1 MDIRTADL
9 NETINKLRSD
19 LQQKAAETERGNL
32 ENITAGWIEVPALG
46 RPIHPGML
54 YDCCSESFTPDSL
67 CDSDNMIKGKIS
79 LPLPSTLIK
88 VIETDSL
95 QERFR
100 ALELDQPIRTSFLSG
115 LVEVGGAA
123 EYLNHPL
130 LHKGD
135 YVTLH
140 YKRTTRLDQLTSF
153 LLEKVTRPEVI
164 QQQTATHVVTA
175 VTYGTQAFIVC
186 KTNRTWTMTKVIN
199 KLKKMIQLLT
209 AEDGAAKLAKSS
221 GLSCTYYGD
230 LETNRSD
237 REITDLCESLS
248 KLLGPSGEK
257 AVPLRV
263 WLCPLNNL
271 HPAAACARGISE
283 DLQSRVERV
292 MEHCRCTGTRCE
304 EIIKHEWVSKVQDL
318 KDKLIHFIDLLQQY
332 QVQLQKLMG
341 RVLVSVRSGV
351 QEEKDVEEEMKG
363 HDLSPFRVEATGQWL
378 DDKQAELKFLE
389 SLDSKIRSKMI
400 STDQLH
406 KVTNNSKTDTV
417 VCFTLTSQGETD
429 LYLSSL
435 KQHLDSLQ
443 THTRTKP
450 GHPYQHTQPWFKSE
464 ENKERVT
471 TAARAFLDFMKVTKK
486 LKFVAASIPDDST
499 PGASIRLYQGGRLVD
514 SDYEPVSKPEI
525 VKVIDTQQSSVTL
538 REEWRSMVAGD
549 NGEACVIS
557 GLERDTQY
565 QIRHRA
571 EDRAGVTSE
580 FSDITVTETG
590 SGSEPG
596 RPVVQSANRNSV
608 RLTWRRPADAAAGRP
623 VRHYRLEYREEGQ
636 EEWATLLTDGDECV
650 YSLTPTHTS
659 CRVRVCAVY
668 REGDMSEPSKETV
681 IPLAADVTLDPDT
694 AHQGYW
700 CLSKPSFSS
709 NLCVFKTNLPWP
721 SNLKVLDVCVDIEE
735 RWVSFY
741 NAVSRSH
748 IYTVTDMVFTKGERI
763 YPLFRTY
770 GRDKGLVIQE
780 LK

>member
-1 MDIRTADL
+1 MSNQL
-9 NETINKLRSD
+9 NLP
-19 LQQKAAETERGNL
+19 Q
-32 ENITAGWIEVPALG
+32 VPALG

-54 YDCCSESFTPDSL
+54 YDCCSESFAPDSL
-67 CDSDNMIKGKIS
+67 CDSDNKIKGKIS
-79 LPLPSTLIK
+79 LLFQSTETK

-100 ALELDQPIRTSFLSG
+100 ALGLDQPIRTSFLSG

-153 LLEKVTRPEVI
+153 LLEKVRRPEVI
-164 QQQTATHVVTA
+164 QQQTATHVVMA

-186 KTNRTWTMTKVIN
+186 KTNRTWTMSKVIN
-199 KLKKMIQLLT
+199 KLQKMIQLLT

-221 GLSCTYYGD
+221 GLTCTYYGD
-230 LETNRSD
+230 LETNRGD
-237 REITDLCESLS
+237 REIPDLCESFP

-263 WLCPLNNL
+263 WLCPLKNL
-271 HPAAACARGISE
+271 HPAATCVREISE
-283 DLQSRVERV
+283 DL
-292 MEHCRCTGTRCE
+292 H
-304 EIIKHEWVSKVQDL
+304 KVQDL
-318 KDKLIHFIDLLQQY
+318 KDKLINFIDLIQQY
-332 QVQLQKLMG
+332 QTQLQKLMG

-351 QEEKDVEEEMKG
+351 QEEKAVEEEMKG
-363 HDLSPFRVEATGQWL
+363 HDLSPFRMEATGQWL

-389 SLDSKIRSKMI
+389 SLDSKIRSKMV
-400 STDQLH
+400 STDQLQ
-406 KVTNNSKTDTV
+406 KVISNSKTDTV
-417 VCFTLTSQGETD
+417 VCFTLTSLGETD

-443 THTRTKP
+443 TYSQTRP
-450 GHPYQHTQPWFKSE
+450 GHRYQHTQPWFKSE

-471 TAARAFLDFMKVTKK
+471 TAARTFLDFIKVTKK
-486 LKFVAASIPDDST
+486 L
-499 PGASIRLYQGGRLVD
+499 
-514 SDYEPVSKPEI
+514 
-525 VKVIDTQQSSVTL
+525 
-538 REEWRSMVAGD
+538 
-549 NGEACVIS
+549 N
-557 GLERDTQY
+557 
-565 QIRHRA
+565 
-571 EDRAGVTSE
+571 E

-596 RPVVQSANRNSV
+596 RPVVQSADRNSV
-608 RLTWRRPADAAAGRP
+608 SLTWRRPAEALILSDNGRRVTAGKNRKVP
-623 VRHYRLEYREEGQ
+623 NNPQRFDGWSCILGKEGFRSGRHFWHVEVNIEVEASWAVGVTRESAERKGWFSFSPN
-636 EEWATLLTDGDECV
+636 E
-650 YSLTPTHTS
+650 
-659 CRVRVCAVY
+659 
-668 REGDMSEPSKETV
+668 
-681 IPLAADVTLDPDT
+681 
-694 AHQGYW
+694 GYW
-700 CLSKPSFSS
+700 CLSKPSYSS
-709 NLCVFKTNLPWP
+709 TLCVFKTNLPWP

-748 IYTVTDMVFTKGERI
+748 VYTITDMVFTKGEMI